1 MSRIA
6 FVSACILLLGVA
18 AFAQQE
24 KREGVVTTVLAQSD
38 KHEGGPI
45 EVRQIINGD
54 EAGVN
59 FLSMEM
65 GSRETVQGAPYTA
78 TAITENTQVLADGNR
93 IVNKRSAFIARDGQ
107 GRVRR
112 EETFGPGGSES
123 KKVVLITDPSNKTEV
138 VLNPDEQ
145 MARVVKRKEGGANVI
160 ILNQQKKVEIEKKTA
175 TEMKGM
181 AIERRHEDMGQLKR
195 ETLPSQV
202 IEGLNC
208 DGERITRTIPAGTIG
223 NEKPLEIVSETW
235 TSPELHVMVMR
246 KRSDPRSG
254 ETLYH
259 LTDIKRGEPDP
270 ALFQVP
276 NNYKSTIKVEPPPS
290 KD

>member
-6 FVSACILLLGVA
+6 FVSACILLPGVA
-18 AFAQQE
+18 AFAQQD
-24 KREGVVTTVLAQSD
+24 KRVETLTTVLSQTD
-38 KHEGGPI
+38 KHEGGVA

-54 EAGVN
+54 EGGIN

-78 TAITENTQVLADGNR
+78 TAITKSTQVLADGNR
-93 IVNKRSAFIARDGQ
+93 IVNKRSTFIARDGQ
-107 GRVRR
+107 GRLRR

-123 KKVVLITDPSNKTEV
+123 KKVVLITDPSGKTDF

-145 MARVVKRKEGGANVI
+145 VARIVKRKEPTGDVV

-175 TEMKGM
+175 TEMKGI

-202 IEGLNC
+202 IEGLSC

-254 ETLYH
+254 ETLYR

-276 NNYKSTIKVEPPPS
+276 NNYKSTIKIEPPPA

>member
-6 FVSACILLLGVA
+6 FVSACILLVGA
-18 AFAQQE
+18 TAFAQQE
-24 KREGVVTTVLAQSD
+24 KREGVVTTVLAQGD

-54 EAGVN
+54 ENVN

-65 GSRETVQGAPYTA
+65 GARETVQGAPYTA

-93 IVNKRSAFIARDGQ
+93 IAHKSTAFIARDGQ

-112 EETFGPGGSES
+112 EETFGPAGAET
-123 KKVVLITDPSNKTEV
+123 KKIVLITDPANKTDV

-145 MARVVKRKEGGANVI
+145 MARVVKRKEGANVI
-160 ILNQQKKVEIEKKTA
+160 IMNQQKKVETDKKKVEFEA
-175 TEMKGM
+175 RGFG
-181 AIERRHEDMGQLKR
+181 IERHEETGQIKR

-202 IEGLNC
+202 IEGLTC
-208 DGERITRTIPAGTIG
+208 DGERITRTIPAGAIG
-223 NEKPLEIVSETW
+223 NEKPIEIVSETW

-254 ETLYH
+254 ETLYR

-276 NNYKSTIKVEPPPS
+276 SNFKSTIKVEPPPS
-290 KD
+290 RD

>member
-1 MSRIA
+1 MSRTSFAI
-6 FVSACILLLGVA
+6 VCILLLGAA

-24 KREGVVTTVLAQSD
+24 KRESTLTAVLSQSD
-38 KHEGGPI
+38 KHEGGVT
-45 EVRQIINGD
+45 EVRQIING
-54 EAGVN
+54 EEGGIN

-78 TAITENTQVLADGNR
+78 TAITESTQVLADGNR
-93 IVNKRSAFIARDGQ
+93 IANKSSAFIARNGQ

-123 KKVVLITDPSNKTEV
+123 KKVVLITDPLSKTDY

-145 MARVVKRKEGGANVI
+145 MARVVKRREFNGNVI
-160 ILNQQKKVEIEKKTA
+160 ILNQQKKIE
-175 TEMKGM
+175 TETKGL
-181 AIERRHEDMGQLKR
+181 AIERRHEGEGEVKR
-195 ETLPSQV
+195 ETLPAQV
-202 IEGLNC
+202 IEGLSC
-208 DGERITRTIPAGTIG
+208 EGERITRTIPAGAIG

-235 TSPELHVMVMR
+235 TSPELHVVVIR
-246 KRSDPRSG
+246 KRNDPRTG
-254 ETLYH
+254 ETLYR

-276 NNYKSTIKVEPPPS
+276 SNYKSTIKVEPPPS
-290 KD
+290 RD

>member
-1 MSRIA
+1 MNKMMVLIA
-6 FVSACILLLGVA
+6 SVFLLSAVV
-18 AFAQQE
+18 FAQTE
-24 KREGVVTTVLAQSD
+24 KREGVVTTVLAQGD
-38 KHEGGPI
+38 KHEGGPV

-78 TAITENTQVLADGNR
+78 TAVTENTQVLADGNR

-112 EETFGPGGSES
+112 EESFGPGGAES
-123 KKVVLITDPSNKTEV
+123 KKVVLITDPSNKTEI

-145 MARVVKRKEGGANVI
+145 MARVVKRKEGGADVI

-175 TEMKGM
+175 TEMKGL
-181 AIERRHEDMGQLKR
+181 AIERRHEESGQLKR

-202 IEGLNC
+202 IEGLTC
-208 DGERITRTIPAGTIG
+208 DGERITRTIPAGAIG
-223 NEKPLEIVSETW
+223 NEKPIEIVSETW
-235 TSPELHVMVMR
+235 ISSELHVMVMR
-246 KRSDPRSG
+246 KRSDPRMG

-276 NNYKSTIKVEPPPS
+276 SNYKSTIKVEPPPS
-290 KD
+290 RD